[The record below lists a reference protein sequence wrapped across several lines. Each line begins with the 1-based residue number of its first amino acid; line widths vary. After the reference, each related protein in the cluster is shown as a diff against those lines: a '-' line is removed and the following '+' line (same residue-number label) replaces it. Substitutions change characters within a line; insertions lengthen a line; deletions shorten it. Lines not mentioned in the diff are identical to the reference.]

1 MNRVTVIVPAALID
15 AANHVHVLLG
25 KSKGFNT
32 YGEPQWQDAQGNLYA
47 VSSGLWSDAQIAGVT
62 NPDVLRQIEP
72 PEGVDMAL
80 AAQAQA
86 SFELRQVAEGGDPL
100 PSPMKGGI
108 LALAGPR
115 SVDLLAEI
123 GIFRVKEALGADI
136 LPHDLSE
143 AQHG

>member
-25 KSKGFNT
+25 KSKGFTT
-32 YGEPQWQDAQGNLYA
+32 YGEPRWQDAQGNLYA
-47 VSSGLWSDAQIAGVT
+47 VSSGLWTDAQITGVT
-62 NPDVLRQIEP
+62 NPDVLSQIEP

-86 SFELRQVAEGGDPL
+86 SFELRQAAVSGDTPAT
-100 PSPMKGGI
+100 PMAGVI
-108 LALAGPR
+108 LALAGGSP
-115 SVDLLAEI
+115 VELLAEI

-143 AQHG
+143 AQYD

>member
-1 MNRVTVIVPAALID
+1 MGRVTVIVPDALIE

-32 YGEPQWQDAQGNLYA
+32 YGEPRWQDAQGNLYA
-47 VSSGLWSDAQIAGVT
+47 VSSGLWTDAQITGVT
-62 NPDVLRQIEP
+62 NPDVLSQIEP

-86 SFELRQVAEGGDPL
+86 SFELRQAAVSGDTPAT
-100 PSPMKGGI
+100 PMAGVI
-108 LALAGPR
+108 LALAGGSP
-115 SVDLLAEI
+115 VELLAEI

-136 LPHDLSE
+136 LPP
-143 AQHG
+143 

>member
-32 YGEPQWQDAQGNLYA
+32 YGEPRWQDAQGNLYA
-47 VSSGLWSDAQIAGVT
+47 VSSGLWTDAQITGVT
-62 NPDVLRQIEP
+62 NPDVLSQIEP

-86 SFELRQVAEGGDPL
+86 SFELRQAAVSGDTPAT
-100 PSPMKGGI
+100 PMAGVI
-108 LALAGPR
+108 LALAGGSP
-115 SVDLLAEI
+115 VELLAEI

-143 AQHG
+143 AQYD